1 MNRSSLVLLKT
12 LLRSTSQLN
21 IYRYGTDKKKK
32 SRVIGNC
39 IGMSVLYLMLMAY
52 CILTCIGYGQI
63 GITDVI
69 PAICVMT
76 ISILSFFFTFFK
88 TNGYLFNF
96 KEYDM
101 LMSLPFEAKTVA
113 GCKFMYMYVKSLG
126 WYMSIALSM
135 MIGWGIYAKPSF
147 LAYPVW
153 LILSLFVPVI
163 PMLIAS
169 FIGFLIAKISAGF
182 RKTNM
187 VQTILTFILVILIFA
202 SRFIIESIFRNG
214 RVQETLE
221 SVNVYIDK
229 YARIYLPIKWFEN
242 AVCRLKVADII
253 LLIGVTVA
261 LFILIF
267 IPVGRSYRT
276 INSNLKNHAASKKYN
291 MAGLKKRSVINAIAY
306 KEFRRMIGSTV
317 YMTNAAMGEL
327 LVIIMSIAALIV
339 DIDKAIYTVLQ
350 GAPVTKEMLY
360 PAVPFIIYFCVGM
373 AATTAMT
380 PSLEGKNYWIVKS
393 LPITKKTLY
402 QGKMLF
408 NLYLTVPFTLFAT
421 ICFCISMKTPFTTA
435 LLSLVLGLCLCALST
450 AWGCACGIKHMRL
463 DWENEV
469 EVVKQGPAVS
479 LYLLPNM
486 FATMALMVLVV
497 FLGTRIDQNAVLGLM
512 ILIEA
517 ALAAFFYRKV
527 MNLCILP

>member
-1 MNRSSLVLLKT
+1 MNRSSMVLLRT

-21 IYRYGTDKKKK
+21 IYKYGTEKKKK
-32 SRVIGNC
+32 GRVIGNY

-52 CILTCIGYGQI
+52 CIATCIGYGKI

-69 PAICVMT
+69 PALCVMT
-76 ISILSFFFTFFK
+76 ISIISFFFTFFK

-126 WYMSIALSM
+126 WYMSISLSM
-135 MIGWGIYAKPSF
+135 MIGWGIYAKPSV
-147 LAYPVW
+147 LAYPIW
-153 LILSLFVPVI
+153 IILSFFVPII
-163 PMLIAS
+163 PMLVAS
-169 FIGFLIAKISAGF
+169 FIGFVIAKISAGF
-182 RKTNM
+182 RKTNI
-187 VQTILTFILVILIFA
+187 VQTVLTFIFVLFVFA
-202 SRFIIESIFRNG
+202 SRFLIESMFKNG
-214 RVQETLE
+214 KVEEVLE
-221 SVNVYIDK
+221 SVHEYMDK

-242 AVCRLKVADII
+242 AVCRLQIIDII
-253 LLIGVTVA
+253 LLIAVTVGV
-261 LFILIF
+261 FILIF
-267 IPVGRSYRT
+267 IPVGRSYRE
-276 INSNLKNHAASKKYN
+276 INSKLKNHAASKKYS
-291 MAGLKKRSVINAIAY
+291 MTGQKKRSIVNAIAY
-306 KEFRRMIGSTV
+306 KELKRMTGSTI
-317 YMTNAAMGEL
+317 YMTNAAMGEI
-327 LVIIMSIAALIV
+327 LVLIMSIAVLIV

-360 PAVPFIIYFCVGM
+360 PAVPFIIYFCIGM

-380 PSLEGKNYWIVKS
+380 PSLEGKNYWIVQS

-421 ICFCISMKTPFTTA
+421 ICFCISMKTPLLTA
-435 LLSLVLGLCLCALST
+435 LLSIILGICLCAFST
-450 AWGCACGIKHMRL
+450 TWGCVCGIKHMRL

-486 FATMALMVLVV
+486 FATMALIVLVV
-497 FLGTRIDQNAVLGLM
+497 FLGTRMDQNLVLGII

-517 ALAAFFYRKV
+517 ALAALNYRKV

>member
-1 MNRSSLVLLKT
+1 
-12 LLRSTSQLN
+12 
-21 IYRYGTDKKKK
+21 
-32 SRVIGNC
+32 
-39 IGMSVLYLMLMAY
+39 
-52 CILTCIGYGQI
+52 
-63 GITDVI
+63 
-69 PAICVMT
+69 
-76 ISILSFFFTFFK
+76 
-88 TNGYLFNF
+88 
-96 KEYDM
+96 
-101 LMSLPFEAKTVA
+101 
-113 GCKFMYMYVKSLG
+113 
-126 WYMSIALSM
+126 
-135 MIGWGIYAKPSF
+135 
-147 LAYPVW
+147 
-153 LILSLFVPVI
+153 
-163 PMLIAS
+163 
-169 FIGFLIAKISAGF
+169 
-182 RKTNM
+182 
-187 VQTILTFILVILIFA
+187 
-202 SRFIIESIFRNG
+202 
-214 RVQETLE
+214 
-221 SVNVYIDK
+221 
-229 YARIYLPIKWFEN
+229 
-242 AVCRLKVADII
+242 
-253 LLIGVTVA
+253 
-261 LFILIF
+261 
-267 IPVGRSYRT
+267 
-276 INSNLKNHAASKKYN
+276 
-291 MAGLKKRSVINAIAY
+291 
-306 KEFRRMIGSTV
+306 
-317 YMTNAAMGEL
+317 
-327 LVIIMSIAALIV
+327 

>member
-32 SRVIGNC
+32 SRVIGNY

-52 CILTCIGYGQI
+52 CIATCIGYGQI
-63 GITDVI
+63 GITDAI
-69 PAICVMT
+69 PAICVIT
-76 ISILSFFFTFFK
+76 ISIISFFFTFFK

-101 LMSLPFEAKTVA
+101 LMSLPFEARTVA

-126 WYMSIALSM
+126 WYLSIALSM
-135 MIGWGIYAKPSF
+135 MIGWGIYAKPAV

-153 LILSLFVPVI
+153 IILSFFIPVI

-169 FIGFLIAKISAGF
+169 FIGFVIAKISAGF
-182 RKTNM
+182 RKTNI
-187 VQTILTFILVILIFA
+187 VQTILTFIFVLLVFA
-202 SRFIIESIFRNG
+202 SRFVIESVFKNG
-214 RVQETLE
+214 KGKEALE
-221 SVNVYIDK
+221 SVHLYVDK

-242 AVCRLKVADII
+242 SVCRLKII
-253 LLIGVTVA
+253 DFLLLIIVTVTV
-261 LFILIF
+261 FVLIF
-267 IPVGRSYRT
+267 IPVGKSYRK
-276 INSNLKNHAASKKYN
+276 INSNLKNHAASKKYSMN
-291 MAGLKKRSVINAIAY
+291 DLRKRSVVNAIAY
-306 KEFRRMIGSTV
+306 KEFKRMTGSTV

-327 LVIIMSIAALIV
+327 LVMIMSIAVLVV

-360 PAVPFIIYFCVGM
+360 PAVPFIIYFCIGM

-380 PSLEGKNYWIVKS
+380 PSLEGKNYWIVQS

-408 NLYLTVPFTLFAT
+408 NIYLTVPFTLFAT
-421 ICFCISMKTPFTTA
+421 ICFCISMKTPFLTA
-435 LLSLVLGLCLCALST
+435 LLSIVLGLCLCAFST
-450 AWGCACGIKHMRL
+450 AWGCVCGIKHMRL

-486 FATMALMVLVV
+486 FITMALMVLVV
-497 FLGTRIDQNAVLGLM
+497 LLGTKMDQNVLLGGL
-512 ILIEA
+512 IVIEA
-517 ALAAFFYRKV
+517 TLAALLYRKA
-527 MNLCILP
+527 MRLCILP